1 MENRLVEEIKGIL
14 DRKISEIRNEINEKC
29 VLETRE
35 AFKEQITDAI
45 AFLTKLHSKDCFRS
59 LRKHWYYNDDK
70 IIPTI
75 DCVSIMLN
83 SEALKGI
90 NKKIGD
96 QMNWY
101 YLNAYQMKLKLFIDR
116 VCEENE
122 EKC

>member
-1 MENRLVEEIKGIL
+1 MENRLVEKIKNVL
-14 DRKISEIRNEINEKC
+14 DEKINTVRNEIDEKC

-35 AFKEQITDAI
+35 AFKEQVEDSIK
-45 AFLTKLHSKDCFRS
+45 FLTKFHSKDCFRS

-83 SEALKGI
+83 SEALKSI

-116 VCEENE
+116 VCDESEG
-122 EKC
+122 K